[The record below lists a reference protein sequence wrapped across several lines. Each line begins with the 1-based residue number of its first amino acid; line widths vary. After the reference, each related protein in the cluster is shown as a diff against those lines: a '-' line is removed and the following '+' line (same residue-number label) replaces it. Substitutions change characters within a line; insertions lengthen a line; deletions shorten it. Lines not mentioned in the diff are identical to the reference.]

1 MALKKIPLFISYFQ
15 NFPGQK
21 NRFSSFKIYSRIQE
35 TVQTLAKIFSTTCR
49 GTWLQLEMKAR
60 LQQQ

>member
-15 NFPGQK
+15 KFPGQE
-21 NRFSSFKIYSRIQE
+21 NCFSSFKTYSKMQD
-35 TVQTLAKIFSTTCR
+35 TVQTLAKIFSMTCR
-49 GTWLQLEMKAR
+49 GIWLQLEMKAR

>member
-15 NFPGQK
+15 NFPGQESC
-21 NRFSSFKIYSRIQE
+21 FSSFKTYSKMQD
-35 TVQTLAKIFSTTCR
+35 TVQTLAKIFSMTCR